1 MPDPHNQDFNNYSQP
16 NRNNLWLEGCKTVAL
31 SLVFAFGFHT
41 LVAQGVYVSSGSML
55 PTLEVNDRLVIDK
68 LTYRWSNPERGHII
82 IFSPTEKLKQ
92 KNVRDTLIK
101 RVIGL
106 PGEKVEIKQGRVYI
120 NDGLLPEKYIAENLR
135 YQWGPVTVPAKSY
148 LVMGDNR
155 DYSYDGR
162 YWGFV
167 PADHMARL
175 LSAFGLLSALA
186 KLIQCHYIQLPNH
199 PLHIKPPNWELGKVN
214 VKLKAEV

>member
-1 MPDPHNQDFNNYSQP
+1 MPHPDNQDFNKHSQQ
-16 NRNNLWLEGCKTVAL
+16 NLNNLWLEGCKTVAL
-31 SLVFAFGFHT
+31 SLVFAFGFHI
-41 LVAQGVYVSSGSML
+41 LVAESRYVASGSML

-68 LTYRWSNPERGHII
+68 LSYRWSNPKRGDII
-82 IFSPTEKLKQ
+82 VFSPTEKLKQ
-92 KNVRDTLIK
+92 QNVRELLIK

-120 NDGLLPEKYIAENLR
+120 NDGLLSEKYIAENLK
-135 YQWGPVTVPAKSY
+135 YQWGPVTVPTQSY

-167 PADHMARL
+167 PHNNIIGKAIVRFWSPKRL
-175 LSAFGLLSALA
+175 GQ
-186 KLIQCHYIQLPNH
+186 IDPV
-199 PLHIKPPNWELGKVN
+199 PLYPTSQPSSSR
-214 VKLKAEV
+214 